1 MKKVIVKV
9 PATTANIGPGFDVLG
24 MSLNLYNTLEL
35 ELLTEKKIEITTI
48 GEGKDEI
55 KSDFNNLIWQSIK
68 ALLDIKKAP
77 FKGAKIKMENNIPL
91 SRGLGSSSAAIVAAL
106 FAANAFLDEPLSKE
120 ELFYLA
126 TKIEGHPDNVA
137 PAIFGGLT
145 ISMMKN
151 NEVKHTVLHTDLPL
165 KMVVAIPDFHLST
178 QKARSVL
185 KEEIPLDAAIKNI
198 ASSAMLITGF
208 LQNDAE
214 LLQDTFEDY
223 LAYPYRKSLIPGIDD
238 VIENAKENGALGA
251 TISGAGPTIIAFTLE
266 NALKIGEAMCEGF
279 KKANIEAKYLI
290 LDFNKRGVE
299 LL

>member
-35 ELLTEKKIEITTI
+35 ELLTEEKIEITTI

-145 ISMMKN
+145 ISMMKD

-214 LLQDTFEDY
+214 LLQDTFKDY

-238 VIENAKENGALGA
+238 VVENAKENGALGA
-251 TISGAGPTIIAFTLE
+251 TISGAGPTIIAFTLK
-266 NALKIGEAMCEGF
+266 NAPKIGEAMCEGF